1 MIMKTRTTT
10 DHFTNKSLAARRRIA
25 NIPVDST
32 PHRKRT
38 MQKHKAIFLLVLLAA
53 LSPLLL
59 QAQTTE
65 SFTFTTN
72 IVVPQGSFSG
82 ISDVRTVAS
91 SVHDIS
97 SLKVRLKITGQ
108 FNGDLYAFV
117 RNSSGFTVLLN
128 RVGVTAS
135 NPFGYGD
142 SGFDVTFQ
150 AGAANGDIHLYQDIT
165 TPAAGLPLTGIWDVD
180 GRNMNPLTVTD
191 ASARDTSLT
200 NFNGLNGADTWTLF
214 IADVESGS
222 TNMLTE
228 WGLDISGAASP
239 TLAWTNPAPITYG
252 TALSGTQLNA
262 SATYN
267 LTNVP
272 GTFTYSSPAGTVLSA
287 GNNQTLSVTFTPSD
301 TNSFLPAT
309 TNVTINVSPA
319 GVTIASG
326 IAANNRAYDATT
338 TATLTSNSVVLA
350 GVVPGDTANV
360 KLSTNGYTA
369 NFASA
374 GVGTGIGVTVSGLTL
389 TGSAAA
395 NYTLTQP
402 AGLTAN
408 ITAAGVTISSGIA
421 ANNKVYDATTTATLT
436 SNSVVLAGV
445 VPGDTAN
452 VKLSTNAYTANFA
465 SAGVGTGIGVTVSGL
480 TLTGSA
486 AANYTLTQPAGLTAN
501 ITEAGVTITSGIAA
515 NNKVYDTT
523 TTATLTSNSVVLA
536 GVFSGDTANVKLSTN
551 GYTANFASAS
561 AGTGIG
567 VTVSGLTLTGSAAAN
582 YTLTQPAGLTANI
595 TEAGVTITSGI
606 AANNKVYDTTTT
618 ATLTSNSVV
627 LAGVLSGDTANVKL
641 STNGYTANFAS
652 ASAGTGIGVTV
663 SGLTLTGSA
672 AANYTLTQP
681 AGLTANITAAGVTI
695 SSGIAANNKV
705 YDATTTA
712 TLTSNSVVLAGVVP
726 GDTAN
731 VKLSTN
737 GYTANFASASAG
749 TGIGVTVSGL
759 TLTGSAAANYTL
771 TQPAGLTANI
781 TAASTLNVVISS
793 LNPALPGSSVTF
805 TATLSVVAPGNGT
818 PTGNVVFKDGTTPLS
833 TNALNGS
840 AVAAFSTTALSQ
852 GSHTIIAEYAGNGNF
867 LGSTN
872 SVSPNQI
879 INTPPVATNAAIFR
893 NPLSGTKIPVAA
905 LLTNASSPSGDTLT
919 LTVSPAS
926 ASNATVTIRGGWVFY
941 TPLAGFTNA
950 DSFTY
955 TVTDNYGGSATATIT
970 VAIQV
975 DNNQSPN
982 LVITALGGNQ
992 YLIVGCGIPG
1002 YAYRLQYSD
1011 LSAPFTWQDFVGV
1024 SLTADSTGRFSY
1036 TDTNTSLTRCYRSVY
1051 P

>member
-1 MIMKTRTTT
+1 
-10 DHFTNKSLAARRRIA
+10 
-25 NIPVDST
+25 
-32 PHRKRT
+32 
-38 MQKHKAIFLLVLLAA
+38 
-53 LSPLLL
+53 
-59 QAQTTE
+59 
-65 SFTFTTN
+65 
-72 IVVPQGSFSG
+72 
-82 ISDVRTVAS
+82 
-91 SVHDIS
+91 
-97 SLKVRLKITGQ
+97 
-108 FNGDLYAFV
+108 
-117 RNSSGFTVLLN
+117 
-128 RVGVTAS
+128 
-135 NPFGYGD
+135 
-142 SGFDVTFQ
+142 
-150 AGAANGDIHLYQDIT
+150 
-165 TPAAGLPLTGIWDVD
+165 
-180 GRNMNPLTVTD
+180 
-191 ASARDTSLT
+191 
-200 NFNGLNGADTWTLF
+200 
-214 IADVESGS
+214 
-222 TNMLTE
+222 
-228 WGLDISGAASP
+228 
-239 TLAWTNPAPITYG
+239 
-252 TALSGTQLNA
+252 
-262 SATYN
+262 
-267 LTNVP
+267 
-272 GTFTYSSPAGTVLSA
+272 
-287 GNNQTLSVTFTPSD
+287 
-301 TNSFLPAT
+301 
-309 TNVTINVSPA
+309 
-319 GVTIASG
+319 
-326 IAANNRAYDATT
+326 
-338 TATLTSNSVVLA
+338 
-350 GVVPGDTANV
+350 
-360 KLSTNGYTA
+360 
-369 NFASA
+369 
-374 GVGTGIGVTVSGLTL
+374 
-389 TGSAAA
+389 
-395 NYTLTQP
+395 
-402 AGLTAN
+402 
-408 ITAAGVTISSGIA
+408 
-421 ANNKVYDATTTATLT
+421 
-436 SNSVVLAGV
+436 
-445 VPGDTAN
+445 
-452 VKLSTNAYTANFA
+452 
-465 SAGVGTGIGVTVSGL
+465 
-480 TLTGSA
+480 
-486 AANYTLTQPAGLTAN
+486 
-501 ITEAGVTITSGIAA
+501 
-515 NNKVYDTT
+515 
-523 TTATLTSNSVVLA
+523 
-536 GVFSGDTANVKLSTN
+536 
-551 GYTANFASAS
+551 
-561 AGTGIG
+561 
-567 VTVSGLTLTGSAAAN
+567 
-582 YTLTQPAGLTANI
+582 
-595 TEAGVTITSGI
+595 
-606 AANNKVYDTTTT
+606 
-618 ATLTSNSVV
+618 
-627 LAGVLSGDTANVKL
+627 
-641 STNGYTANFAS
+641 
-652 ASAGTGIGVTV
+652 
-663 SGLTLTGSA
+663 
-672 AANYTLTQP
+672 
-681 AGLTANITAAGVTI
+681 
-695 SSGIAANNKV
+695 
-705 YDATTTA
+705 
-712 TLTSNSVVLAGVVP
+712 VVP